1 VSTLA
6 RKAWG
11 DLTRHRAR
19 TLLAVFTLA
28 IAIASAGFLAV
39 PSLLN
44 AAMDRQVADSHMYDV
59 GVSTSDLN
67 LTAAQLRAL
76 GHLPGVAAVS
86 PAVGF
91 ATTAATSSS
100 TGTGPQ
106 NVELAGAALASAP
119 VDTAAL
125 FSGRMPGPGEVLA
138 DTGNARATG
147 FAVPVGGTIGV
158 RAASG
163 ATVRLRVSGTGL
175 NLYATPGANAS
186 TTPVFYATTATV
198 QALRGKGG
206 FNFLGFRLTDDTV
219 AAQDRV
225 ISELRAYLT
234 GQAGSDPIT
243 ALPAVRAPGQ
253 WPGQSAFNRI
263 MALLYIITILAF
275 LSALFLISAT
285 MNSLIA
291 EQAVEIAILKTLG
304 GRRRQIAGIVLR
316 TAAMLGAAA
325 AVAGTILGV
334 VIAYLLSRY
343 FAAKFVDVTFGF
355 AIAPGVVAAS
365 LVLGPALAVAA
376 TLPALR
382 RALRMP
388 VAETLAGPERPDT
401 ELGGLTGWWRA
412 AACSPGPGCP
422 AACGS
427 VFATCCGRSVAAP
440 PPSPRWPWRPV
451 SRSPSSLSASRSTRS
466 SARPSAG
473 CTSPSASAR
482 PRARAAVRSA
492 ARRPPSP
499 PGHKASAEPS
509 W

>member
-6 RKAWG
+6 RKSWG

-44 AAMDRQVADSHMYDV
+44 AAMDRQVANSHMYDV
-59 GVSTSDLN
+59 AVPTIDLK
-67 LTAAQLRAL
+67 LTAAQLGAL

-91 ATTAATSSS
+91 ATTATTSSS
-100 TGTGPQ
+100 TGAGPQ
-106 NVELAGAALASAP
+106 NVELAETALASAP

-125 FSGRMPGPGEVLA
+125 FTGRMPGPGEVLA

-147 FAVPVGGTIGV
+147 FTVPVGGTIDV

-163 ATVRLRVSGTGL
+163 LTVRLRVSGTGL
-175 NLYATPGANAS
+175 NLYATPSANAS

-198 QALRGKGG
+198 QALRGQGG
-206 FNFLGFRLTDDTV
+206 YNFLGFRLTDDTV
-219 AAQDRV
+219 AAQKRV
-225 ISELRAYLT
+225 ISEVRAYLT

-253 WPGQSAFNRI
+253 WPGQSAFNQI

-291 EQAVEIAILKTLG
+291 EQAVEIAVLKTLG
-304 GRRRQIAGIVLR
+304 GRRQIAGIIVR
-316 TAAMLGAAA
+316 TAAMLGAAG

-334 VIAYLLSRY
+334 SYR
-343 FAAKFVDVTFGF
+343 
-355 AIAPGVVAAS
+355 
-365 LVLGPALAVAA
+365 
-376 TLPALR
+376 LPAVPVLR
-382 RALRMP
+382 REVRGRDLRLLDRP
-388 VAETLAGPERPDT
+388 RDRGGQPGARPGAGGRRDAPRTAP
-401 ELGGLTGWWRA
+401 RA
-412 AACSPGPGCP
+412 AH
-422 AACGS
+422 
-427 VFATCCGRSVAAP
+427 
-440 PPSPRWPWRPV
+440 
-451 SRSPSSLSASRSTRS
+451 
-466 SARPSAG
+466 
-473 CTSPSASAR
+473 
-482 PRARAAVRSA
+482 
-492 ARRPPSP
+492 ARRGDPRR
-499 PGHKASAEPS
+499 GRNRRIRN
-509 W
+509 WVG